1 MPLIGKTMEK
11 IEFGNLDGRIINAYK
26 QFTDRS
32 EFVPVGYED
41 GVIRFWAVN
50 DNGIKKADFMA
61 LSLGLKPKVEIKAK
75 KDLLMAMENIYDMLE
90 EETAQN
96 EEEKE
101 DITDEENII
110 GASYTDAPIVKL
122 VNQTIVKAVQ
132 QNASDIHFEG
142 LRDNFVIRLR
152 VDGAL
157 FDYKKYAKRIQEAV
171 ISRIKVMANL
181 DVAETRRPQDGAI
194 RVNVGT
200 KSIDIRVSIVPSITG
215 EKAALRILDT
225 SNELLGLS
233 DIGMDKEDIELF
245 LSKLKYP
252 NGIILVTGPT
262 GSGKTTTLYAALKAV
277 ATRDKHIITIED
289 PIEYRI
295 DGITQVQ
302 VNPKLDLTF
311 ANALKYFLRQDPDIV
326 LVGEIRDS
334 ETAKTAIA
342 ASLTGHLVL
351 STVHTNDAA
360 TTLARLIDMGIEP
373 FLLAS
378 SLLLVIGQR
387 LVRKVCDNCK
397 TRVQTPA
404 QIREILRQ
412 YGEDV
417 EFYEQGRGCEACKN
431 SGFSGR
437 VGIFELLDIKEEIK
451 RMIIKKADAKA
462 IRETA
467 VKNGMKTMLTDGMQ
481 KVRNGITTPEEVLL
495 ATRL

>member
-1 MPLIGKTMEK
+1 MERV
-11 IEFGNLDGRIINAYK
+11 NLESLTKPILQLYRRYS
-26 QFTDRS
+26 DRS
-32 EFVPVGYED
+32 DFVPVNLNGDELTFWVTSD
-41 GVIRFWAVN
+41 GGTN
-50 DNGIKKADFMA
+50 KANYMA
-61 LSLGLKPKVEIKAK
+61 LSLGLKAKVKRRDK
-75 KDLLMAMENIYDMLE
+75 KDLLMVMENLYDMLE
-90 EETAQN
+90 EETPQ
-96 EEEKE
+96 EETPDEE
-101 DITDEENII
+101 IIDEENII
-110 GASYTDAPIVKL
+110 GSSYTDAPIVKL

-142 LRDNFVIRLR
+142 LRDHFVIRFR
-152 VDGAL
+152 VDGVL
-157 FDYKKYAKRIQEAV
+157 YEYKKFNKKVQEAV

-200 KSIDIRVSIVPSITG
+200 RSIDIRVSIVPSITG

-225 SNELLGLS
+225 SRELLGLS
-233 DIGMDKEDIELF
+233 DIGMSERDIELF
-245 LSKLKYP
+245 VEKLHYP

-262 GSGKTTTLYAALKAV
+262 GSGKTTTLYAALKRI

-311 ANALKYFLRQDPDIV
+311 SNALKYFLRQDPDVV
-326 LVGEIRDS
+326 LVGEIRDP

-351 STVHTNDAA
+351 STVHTNDAP
-360 TTLARLIDMGIEP
+360 TTLARLIDIGIEP

-387 LVRKVCDNCK
+387 LVRRVCDSCK
-397 TRVQTPA
+397 TKTGTPPE
-404 QIREILRQ
+404 IKEILQQ
-412 YGEDV
+412 YNEDIDFYYRGE
-417 EFYEQGRGCEACKN
+417 GCDRCKN
-431 SGFSGR
+431 TGFSGR
-437 VGIFELLDIKEEIK
+437 VGIFEMLDIDEDIK
-451 RMIIKKADAKA
+451 RLIIKKTDASQIKRA
-462 IRETA
+462 A
-467 VKNGMKTMLTDGMQ
+467 VEKGMKTMLSDGME
-481 KVRNGITTPEEVLL
+481 KVRKGITTPEEVLL

>member
-1 MPLIGKTMEK
+1 MEK
-11 IEFGNLDGRIINAYK
+11 IEFKDMDASIIEAYK
-26 QFTDRS
+26 KFSDKS
-32 EFVPVGYED
+32 DFVPVGYEND
-41 GVIRFWAVN
+41 TIIFWVIN
-50 DNGIKKADFMA
+50 DNGIKKANYM
-61 LSLGLKPKVEIKAK
+61 SVTLGLKSKVELKEK
-75 KDLLMAMENIYDMLE
+75 KDLLMIMENMYDMLE
-90 EETAQN
+90 EDTA
-96 EEEKE
+96 E
-101 DITDEENII
+101 DESKNDEITDEDNII
-110 GASYTDAPIVKL
+110 GISYTDAPIVKL

-142 LRDNFVIRLR
+142 LRDNFIIRLR
-152 VDGAL
+152 IDGIL
-157 FDYKKYAKRIQEAV
+157 HDYRKYAKSIQEAV

-200 KSIDIRVSIVPSITG
+200 RSIDIRVSIVPSITG
-215 EKAALRILDT
+215 EKAVLRILDT
-225 SNELLGLS
+225 SKELLGLEE
-233 DIGMDKEDIELF
+233 IGMNKNDIELF
-245 LSKLKYP
+245 LSKLRYP

-262 GSGKTTTLYAALKAV
+262 GSGKTTTLYAALKEI

-302 VNPKLDLTF
+302 VNHKLDLTF
-311 ANALKYFLRQDPDIV
+311 ANALKYFLRQDPDVV

-387 LVRKVCDNCK
+387 LVRKVCDSCRK
-397 TRVQTPA
+397 RVATPSE
-404 QIREILRQ
+404 IRDMLKQ

-417 EFYEQGRGCEACKN
+417 EFYEKGEGCEACQF
-431 SGFSGR
+431 SGFSKR
-437 VGIFELLDIKEEIK
+437 VGIFELLEITEEIK
-451 RMIIKKADAKA
+451 RMIIKKSDAKT
-462 IRETA
+462 IRESA
-467 VKNGMKTMLTDGMQ
+467 IQNGMKTMLTDGMN
-481 KVRNGITTPEEVLL
+481 KVRKGITTPEEVLL